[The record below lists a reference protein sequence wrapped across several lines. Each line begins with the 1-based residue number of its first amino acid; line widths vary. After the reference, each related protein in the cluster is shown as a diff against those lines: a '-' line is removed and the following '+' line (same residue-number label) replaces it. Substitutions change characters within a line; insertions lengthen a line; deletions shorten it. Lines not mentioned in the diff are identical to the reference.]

1 MIRTRLVITAAL
13 AALATATAAPSA
25 LAPAAASGRVDTPPA
40 DSGAS
45 AVPTTPDEL
54 VAWARTHLRQAAIV
68 VLREGDRAPLLA
80 LGAHRRMPLASTRKV
95 LILLAASE
103 QVAAGRLRLAE
114 PVSQAALDRWYLPG
128 TDGGAHPAAL
138 AAYGDEWTL
147 ETALRAMIVQ
157 SDNAAADWV
166 LERVGGAHVVD
177 RLARRLGLH
186 DQDPI
191 WSLRGEFLAWSTHPV
206 RWLRSAP
213 AQRQRLATRLA
224 TASRGPVDVALTT
237 VRVQRRLALASVRG
251 SMGDWA
257 QLMRRID
264 RGARAGDASFEVARR
279 VLSWP
284 LQDPANTEVFDV
296 FATKGGALAGVV
308 TEATAIR
315 ARGGRTLYVAQAYR
329 AVPPA
334 VEEQLR
340 TRFLQ
345 QQLYVQLAVGQRG
358 SAEDAA
364 VGTGREVG

>member
-25 LAPAAASGRVDTPPA
+25 FAPAAAGARPATPPA
-40 DSGAS
+40 AAAAP

-54 VAWARTHLRQAAIV
+54 LEWARTHPRQSAIV
-68 VLREGDRAPLLA
+68 VLRAGDRTPVIS

-103 QVAAGRLRLAE
+103 QVTTGRLRLTDRV
-114 PVSQAALDRWYLPG
+114 PQAALDRWYLPG

-138 AAYGDEWTL
+138 AAYGDDWTV

-166 LERVGGAHVVD
+166 LDRVGGPRVVD
-177 RLARRLGLH
+177 RLTRRLGLH

-191 WSLRGEFLAWSTHPV
+191 WSLRGEFLAWSSHPV
-206 RWLRSAP
+206 RWLHSAP
-213 AQRQRLATRLA
+213 VQRQRLATRLA
-224 TASRGPVDVALTT
+224 AASRGPVDVALPT
-237 VRVQRRLALASVRG
+237 VRAQRRLALASVRG
-251 SMGDWA
+251 SMADWA

-264 RGARAGDASFEVARR
+264 EGARAGDAAFELAER

-284 LQDPANTEVFDV
+284 LEDPANAEVLDF

-329 AVPPA
+329 ALPPA
-334 VEEQLR
+334 VEEELR

-345 QQLYVQLAVGQRG
+345 QLLYVRLALGERG
-358 SAEDAA
+358 AA
-364 VGTGREVG
+364 GGVPGEEAG